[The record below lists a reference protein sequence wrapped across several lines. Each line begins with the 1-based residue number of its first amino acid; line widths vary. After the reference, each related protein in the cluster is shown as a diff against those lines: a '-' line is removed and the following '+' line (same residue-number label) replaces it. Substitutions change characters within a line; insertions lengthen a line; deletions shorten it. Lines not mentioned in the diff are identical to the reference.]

1 MWYRSVHAKLITVVL
16 DYLYWARCCGI
27 GLFMLSSLLRYC
39 LIYAVLVAEVS
50 SYLSCAYPCDIWL
63 YWLNKLLLLVGD
75 SIVWSSIT
83 EEEKKHLCS
92 SDQLHSMLFFW
103 LAFCEAPCCTAPAC
117 SSDLGSPGSWT
128 LPLHRTTWA
137 CYVRSSS
144 SEIHFLPAP

>member
-83 EEEKKHLCS
+83 EEEKNISALQISFTVCFS
-92 SDQLHSMLFFW
+92 FGW
-103 LAFCEAPCCTAPAC
+103 LSVKLPVSTAPAC

-144 SEIHFLPAP
+144 SEIHFVPAP